1 MAKRVNPTTA
11 DAAPAATPSAWRGK
25 LASTVSEM
33 VTSAMDGDEPAEGT
47 EEAPGEADATDEVEG
62 ADEGD
67 ALEQDD
73 SGEDDGDDEGAE
85 SQEWT
90 GDPDAIPDTLKPAF
104 EKAVGAAIAKRESEM
119 NKGVQKVL
127 NQLQSERQLLQQ
139 QMAQMQAWQQQMQ
152 TQQAPANLGPQEPG
166 EDASREQWQ
175 RYYDERAAWVAD
187 QQFERRMAQMRQTGA
202 IPDPNHFAAMRAQNQ
217 QIERMNYINSRLQE
231 VVAEMP
237 NDTSIAQ
244 EVATRMKELAEGDR
258 NLYTL
263 LAQSDDGAGTVFGL
277 AKSQVLAE
285 RAAKKAGATAE
296 ETARRGARA
305 RNNAVPRL
313 NGVRQESEPDP
324 LPQGKKYRNT
334 REKIDA
340 VIASQK
346 RGVASE

>member
-67 ALEQDD
+67 ALEQDA

-202 IPDPNHFAAMRAQNQ
+202 IPDPNHFAAMRAQQQ
-217 QIERMNYINSRLQE
+217 QIERMNYISALPGLDQD
-231 VVAEMP
+231 VA
-237 NDTSIAQ
+237 N
-244 EVATRMKELAEGDR
+244 RMKEIAEGDR
-258 NLYTL
+258 NLYSL
-263 LAQSDDGAGTVFGL
+263 LAQSNEGAETVFKI
-277 AKSQVLAE
+277 AKSQVEAE